1 MSAHILS
8 VAEIA
13 ALAAQALRNHG
24 ASESQAAALAAGVAA
39 AERDGLRSHGLM
51 YLPTYCEHL
60 ACGKVVGQALA
71 GPVAT
76 GAGKPCRRRAFGLRP
91 CRHRPWPARA
101 GRRRRGQWRREPR
114 DPQFL

>member
-13 ALAAQALRNHG
+13 ALAAQALRDHG

-60 ACGKVVGQALA
+60 DLRQGRRAGAA
-71 GPVAT
+71 GPIAS
-76 GAGKPCRRRAFGLRP
+76 GAGKPRRRRAFGLRA
-91 CRHRPWPARA
+91 CRHRPWSARA
-101 GRRRRGQWRREPR
+101 GRRRRSQWRREPR